1 MGSHFRCNCP
11 VLKIRPEMSIYSI
24 SIHSAAG
31 EEEGFNV
38 PIQMLPQLELSS
50 KYICSRH
57 VFAKG
62 PDCPILAC

>member
-24 SIHSAAG
+24 SIHSG
-31 EEEGFNV
+31 GFNV

-50 KYICSRH
+50 VYIYVVIEVLDRRKVS
-57 VFAKG
+57 
-62 PDCPILAC
+62 L

>member
-24 SIHSAAG
+24 SIHSG

-50 KYICSRH
+50 VYIYVVIEVLDRRKVS
-57 VFAKG
+57 
-62 PDCPILAC
+62 L

>member
-24 SIHSAAG
+24 SIHSV

-50 KYICSRH
+50 VYIYVVIEVVDRRKVS
-57 VFAKG
+57 
-62 PDCPILAC
+62 L